1 MKRRSTHWFPVVL
14 LALLAGLTYWLE
26 RSVQATLPK
35 KDGSQR
41 HDPDYYVENFTAVRL
56 GADGRP
62 ESRLKAA
69 KMTHY
74 PDDDSTQLISPL
86 LYRYG
91 KDKPVTSIR
100 SKTGLVSREGE
111 HVYFIDDVKA
121 VRAAYGDRSEMVVT
135 TSWLHAE
142 PDKGTADT
150 DRPVVIRDAKTR
162 ITGVGLHVDDN
173 TRILQLHSRVRA
185 RYDKTP
191 NS

>member
-14 LALLAGLTYWLE
+14 LALMAALTYWLE

-41 HDPDYYVENFTAVRL
+41 HDPDYYVENFTAIRL
-56 GADGRP
+56 GPDGQP
-62 ESRLKAA
+62 QSRLKAA

-74 PDDDSTQLISPL
+74 PDDDSTYLVAPL
-86 LYRYG
+86 LYRFG
-91 KDKPVTSIR
+91 KDKPVTTIQ

-111 HVYFIDDVKA
+111 HVYFIDNVKV
-121 VRAAYGDRSEMVVT
+121 VRAAYADRSELTVT

-142 PDKGTADT
+142 PDKDTADT
-150 DRPVVIRDAKTR
+150 DRPVVIHDAKTH
-162 ITGVGLHVDDN
+162 ITGVGLHVDN
-173 TRILQLHSRVRA
+173 KTQILQLHSRVRA

-191 NS
+191 KS